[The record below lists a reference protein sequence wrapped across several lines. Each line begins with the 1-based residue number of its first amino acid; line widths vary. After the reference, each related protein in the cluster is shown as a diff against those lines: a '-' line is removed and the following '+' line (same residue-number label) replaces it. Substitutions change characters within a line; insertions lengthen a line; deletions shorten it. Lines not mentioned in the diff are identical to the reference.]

1 MEDSMT
7 SRSKALLG
15 IGLLCLLCLTLP
27 SNARADEWN
36 FSYSAPNISG
46 VGTDVAIGEL
56 FTTALSGGQATITG
70 IAGTYNGLTITG
82 LLAPG
87 ACCEGPAFANDN
99 ILFFPGAPGFLD
111 IFGLGFQV
119 EGVTDVNLFLFVG
132 YEDEAAPAGNT
143 AAFAV
148 ISDQGTF

>member
-1 MEDSMT
+1 
-7 SRSKALLG
+7 
-15 IGLLCLLCLTLP
+15 
-27 SNARADEWN
+27 
-36 FSYSAPNISG
+36 

-148 ISDQGTF
+148 ISDQGTFTVTPVPEPSTLLLLSVVVAGLISLGHKH